1 MTALYTSTPAFFGDI
16 CEAIR
21 LFIDTRRIEQLEQ
34 LKPPAEGCAVLHTL
48 EQSDGAM
55 VSVSRFFMDGALVSE
70 NSYACD
76 KPETELEYK
85 RAAKRASKISTYR
98 ALLAH
103 FNKPLP
109 WGSLTGVRPT
119 KLLRDSQAL
128 LGEQGARALFEDE
141 FDVSPQKYAL
151 AKAIVNAQA
160 GLEPR
165 TGDIDI
171 YIGIPF
177 CVTRCAYCSFA
188 SYTPGVF
195 ADAQAQYVDALS
207 EELEAAEDIIG
218 SRRVRALYVGGGT
231 PTALETRLLERVLQR
246 AAVIARGAEE
256 LTVEAGRPDAIDEEK
271 LAVIKAC
278 GTNRISVNAQTL
290 FDETLACIGRQHT
303 AAQFFEAY
311 KLARSADFDAVNVD
325 LIAGLPGETQAQLCE
340 TLSKVIDLRPE
351 NITVHTLAVKRA
363 SAFAAANMDAL
374 PADAL
379 TAQALESAQQ
389 ILGDAGYHA
398 YYMYRQKYMKGSLE
412 NAGYTLPGRACLYNI
427 DNMEELCDVVAF
439 GAGAISKRLFAGGAL
454 IERAANVKDLRGYI
468 ERCAKMAAAK
478 QALFELPDEKKEV
491 DR

>member
-1 MTALYTSTPAFFGDI
+1 MTALFTNTPAYFGDI

-34 LKPPAEGCAVLHTL
+34 GQPPVEGCAVLHVL
-48 EQSDGAM
+48 SQSEGAM
-55 VSVSRFFMDGALVSE
+55 VSVSRFFMDGVLISE
-70 NSYACD
+70 NSYECE
-76 KPETELEYK
+76 KPEKELEYK

-103 FNKPLP
+103 FEKPLP

-119 KLLRDSQAL
+119 KLLRDSEAL
-128 LGEQGARALFEDE
+128 LGEQGAKALFESE
-141 FDVSPQKYAL
+141 FDVTPQKYAL
-151 AKAIVNAQA
+151 AKAIVIAQT

-165 TGDIDI
+165 MGDIDI

-195 ADAQAQYVDALS
+195 ADAQQKYVDALL

-218 SRRVRALYVGGGT
+218 TRRVRALYVGGGT
-231 PTALETRLLERVLQR
+231 PTALEPKLLERVLQR
-246 AAVIARGAEE
+246 AAVIARGAKE
-256 LTVEAGRPDAIDEEK
+256 LTVEAGRPDTIDEEK
-271 LAVIKAC
+271 LAIIKAC
-278 GTNRISVNAQTL
+278 GANRISVNAQTL
-290 FDETLACIGRQHT
+290 FDETLARIGRQHT
-303 AAQFFEAY
+303 AAQFFEAFE
-311 KLARSADFDAVNVD
+311 LTRSAGFDAINVD
-325 LIAGLPGETQAQLCE
+325 LIAGLPGEAQSQLCE
-340 TLSKVIDLRPE
+340 SLSKVINLHPE

-363 SAFAAANMDAL
+363 SAFAAMNMDAL
-374 PADAL
+374 PADAQ

-412 NAGYTLPGRACLYNI
+412 NAGYTLPGKACLYNI

-439 GAGAISKRLFAGGAL
+439 GAGAISKRLFAGGER

-468 ERCAKMAAAK
+468 ERCAEMAAAK
-478 QALFELPDEKKEV
+478 RALFDLPDEKKEV